1 MQENID
7 AMSKEEIPISIDP
20 FDMLQEHDLMIQ
32 RLIKAHNEAA
42 QHVEQMAHNAEQM
55 AASLNAS
62 ANRVK
67 KLEHLVETLVKTMT

>member
-1 MQENID
+1 
-7 AMSKEEIPISIDP
+7 MSKDRLEFTADP

-67 KLEHLVETLVKTMT
+67 KLEHLVETLVKTMR

>member
-7 AMSKEEIPISIDP
+7 AMANELEFSTDP
-20 FDMLQEHDLMIQ
+20 YDMLQEHDLMIQ